1 MNFRLI
7 LLVALGALLLL
18 FSCRKND
25 DDSPDTITPPP
36 NSLTIRIAGIVVDE
50 AGMGISGATV
60 VVGSQTRAS
69 DAKGFFVFQSVQ
81 VPANRFYVAGS
92 KPGFFDSGSGGI
104 PKTGEINFIRI
115 KLLAEGTPTSISSSS
130 GGTVTTADGTKV
142 IFPPASFITSAG
154 VPFVGL
160 ASVYV
165 KHLSPANSDFAAL
178 IPGGDLAALNS
189 SGKTV
194 PLLSYGMVGVTILD
208 NGGVELKMAPGK
220 NAEIRMPIAS
230 SQIAGAPA
238 TIPFLNFNST
248 TGLWKQE
255 GVATK
260 TGNEYIATASHF
272 SWWNCDVITTYPA
285 PVIKGE
291 VVDCEGNP
299 LAGIVVT
306 INGQYTLVTN
316 SMGVYT
322 SWVPSGIPI
331 TIQVQAIN
339 NYGLNLSSALIT
351 INPVS
356 GVNTIPDITL
366 ACPSYVSGNIVDCN
380 GNPVSVFVWSTS
392 SAGSSNAV
400 YTLNGSFII
409 PVVSNQNITLNISNS
424 QVNTDTV
431 VMSGAASTTL
441 NIGTVTFCSTGISP
455 GCTSGVNQVIDVDGN
470 VYSVVQIGNQC
481 WMKENLKTT
490 RYRNGDTIEYIPREP
505 TVDDSI
511 WHSVTT
517 GAYTSIDKNVYGLL
531 YNHYTVM
538 DPRELCPTGWHVP
551 SGSEFDELTIFLGG
565 SNVAGGSLK
574 QAGTS
579 AAGTGLWSAP
589 NTAATN
595 ISGFTGLPAGFR
607 AGGTGGNGG
616 TSYLWA
622 EFVSTFN
629 GECRNL
635 SMNNGAFTTS
645 FATKTHGHSVR
656 CIKD

>member
-1 MNFRLI
+1 MNLRSILSVALVAM
-7 LLVALGALLLL
+7 LLV
-18 FSCRKND
+18 FSCKKND
-25 DDSPDTITPPP
+25 NDSPDIVTPP
-36 NSLTIRIAGIVVDE
+36 NSLIIRIAGVVVDE
-50 AGMGISGATV
+50 TGKGVSGATV
-60 VVGSQTRAS
+60 MVGSQTKAS
-69 DAKGFFVFQSVQ
+69 DENGFFVFQSVQ
-81 VPANRFYVAGS
+81 VPANRFYVAGK

-104 PKTGEINFIRI
+104 PKTGEINFVRI
-115 KLLAEGTPTSISSSS
+115 KLLAEGTPASISSSS
-130 GGTVTTADGTKV
+130 GGTVTTVDGTKI
-142 IFPPASFITSAG
+142 IFPPASFVTLTG
-154 VPFVGL
+154 VPFVGI
-160 ASVYV
+160 ASIYT
-165 KHLSPANSDFAAL
+165 KHISPANSDFASS
-178 IPGGDLAALNS
+178 IPGGDLAAINS
-189 SGKTV
+189 SGKAV
-194 PLLSYGMVGVTILD
+194 PLISYGMVGVTILD
-208 NGGVELKMAPGK
+208 NGGVELKMASGK
-220 NAEIRMPIAS
+220 TAEIRMPIAPT
-230 SQIAGAPA
+230 QISGAPA

-248 TGLWKQE
+248 SGLWKQE
-255 GVATK
+255 GIATK
-260 TGNEYIATASHF
+260 SGNEYVASAAHF

-285 PVIKGE
+285 PIIKGR
-291 VVDCEGNP
+291 VIDCEGNP
-299 LAGIVVT
+299 LVGIVVT
-306 INGQYTLVTN
+306 VNGQFTLVTN
-316 SMGVYT
+316 NLGVYT

-331 TIQVQAIN
+331 TVQVQAMN
-339 NYGLNLSSALIT
+339 NFGLNLSSALIT

-356 GVNTIPDITL
+356 GVNTIADISL
-366 ACPSYVSGNIVDCN
+366 SCPSYVSGNIVDCN
-380 GNPVSVFVWSTS
+380 GNPLSVFVWSFST
-392 SAGSSNAV
+392 AGSSNAV
-400 YTLNGSFII
+400 YATNGNFII
-409 PVVSNQNITLNISNS
+409 PVASNQNITLNFSNG
-424 QVNTDTV
+424 QFNTDTM
-431 VMSGAASTTL
+431 VMSGASSTTL
-441 NIGTVTFCSTGISP
+441 NVGAVTFCSAGISS
-455 GCTSGVNQVIDVDGN
+455 GCTSGVNQAIDVDGN

-565 SNVAGGSLK
+565 STVAGGSLK

-622 EFVSTFN
+622 EFVSTIN